1 MNDLRDVL
9 GHKPTCEVGDD
20 WAVVR
25 LPSGADVITF
35 TFEEISVRSQKF
47 DAILTV
53 EVPTQRPFRQHISAA
68 SGSNTNSFRLSLEH
82 YFGKAEYEWGRLML
96 TACQMAQT
104 AYIEASQL
112 FDPEDVEISDAWAW
126 HMEKMLIKNRLNLIF
141 GQGESAKSYLVE
153 DMVLA
158 MSCGKEWLSR
168 ATYQSNW
175 VWLDYENPKPD
186 AFAFRRNRLVLGGA
200 DSAQRSVHWM
210 SGRGIPIVDLR
221 QTLKREL
228 SRVNAEG
235 VVVDSLAFA
244 CGGDASKQETATAVS
259 NVLNS
264 LGVTVIAIAHVD
276 KQDNDLYPFG
286 SIFWHNGA
294 HGLIWNVKRVSE
306 EGADSISVGFYNR
319 KASDG
324 GRQKSFAVRMQ
335 FHGETGP
342 VNIDPTDLATTPGLE
357 RTASIGS
364 RVWALLLNRRA
375 EIAEI
380 ASEIDAKDD
389 SVRKACERMLGEGI
403 LVRTFADGKVFWARK
418 SVYGDGDVAG

>member
-25 LPSGADVITF
+25 LPSQADMITF
-35 TFEEISVRSQKF
+35 TFEEINLRAQKF
-47 DAILTV
+47 EAILTV

-68 SGSNTNSFRLSLEH
+68 SGSNTNAYRLSLEH
-82 YFGKAEYEWGRLML
+82 YFGKADYEWGRLML
-96 TACQMAQT
+96 TACQMAQA
-104 AYIEASQL
+104 AYLDATQL
-112 FDPEDVEISDAWAW
+112 FDPDDVQLGEAWAW
-126 HMEKMLIKNRLNLIF
+126 HVERMLIKDRLNIVF

-158 MSCGKEWLSR
+158 MSCGQAWQGR

-200 DSAQRSVHWM
+200 DTPEKSVHWM

-244 CGGDASKQETATAVS
+244 CGGDASKQETATAVC

-264 LGVTVIAIAHVD
+264 LGVTVVGIAHVD
-276 KQDNDLYPFG
+276 KADNDLYPFG

-306 EGADSISVGFYNR
+306 EGADSIGVGFYNR

-324 GRQKSFAVRMQ
+324 GRQRSFAVRMQ
-335 FHGETGP
+335 FQGETGP
-342 VNIDPTDLATTPGLE
+342 VNIEPAELASTPGLE
-357 RTASIGS
+357 TTAPIKA
-364 RVWALLLNRRA
+364 RVWTLLNNRQLSA
-375 EIAEI
+375 MQIAEQL
-380 ASEIDAKDD
+380 SAKEDT
-389 SVRKACERMLGEGI
+389 VRKALDALHKDNVVVRIGEGG
-403 LVRTFADGKVFWARK
+403 VVQWARK
-418 SVYGDGDVAG
+418 SVYGDEDVRN